1 MSMHFI
7 DPRKL
12 AQLLQYRLYNQ
23 FAVVSSISGGWFK
36 QRKLP

>member
-12 AQLLQYRLYNQ
+12 AQLLQYRLYGQ
-23 FAVVSSISGGWFK
+23 YAVVSSIYGGWIV